1 MKISANLLSLCG
13 LLLLAACAA
22 PQPDNSSSIP
32 GTVQNTGLSK
42 DIQAAEYVLLG
53 EKHDNPKHHEIQAN
67 ILKTFLNTGDLVVF
81 EMINSDQQPVIDEY
95 LAGRI
100 SNADLEARLN
110 WKDSG
115 WPSWDYYGPL
125 FFAAKAAGAN
135 ILYGSYPRKVL
146 MKKAMLKIARPKILD
161 DDMMRALDAEI
172 ETSHCGMLPPDM
184 IRPMSNLQILK
195 DDLMSRQLLTRP
207 NGAKAFLIA
216 GNGHTRKDRAVP
228 KHLAFSGAKNIFVL
242 GLIEENAEPDEW
254 ELFSTY
260 DAIWITEG
268 LGLTHEDYCNRQK
281 ALMKKKF
288 G

>member
-1 MKISANLLSLCG
+1 MKISASLLSLCS

-22 PQPDNSSSIP
+22 PQPNNSASVFDTI
-32 GTVQNTGLSK
+32 QNTGLSK
-42 DIQAAEYVLLG
+42 DMQTADFILLG
-53 EKHDNPKHHEIQAN
+53 EKHDNPKHHEIQAD
-67 ILKTFLNTGDLVVF
+67 ILQTFLKPGDLVVF
-81 EMINSDQQPVIDEY
+81 EMINSDQQPVIDDY
-95 LAGRI
+95 LAGKI
-100 SNADLEARLN
+100 SNADLEGRLN

-125 FFAAKAAGAN
+125 FFAAKAANAQ

-146 MKKAMLKIARPKILD
+146 MKQAMLKIARPKILN
-161 DDMMRALDAEI
+161 DDMMVALDSDI
-172 ETSHCGMLPPDM
+172 EKSHCGMLPADM

-195 DDLMSRQLLTRP
+195 DDLMSRQLLTRSP
-207 NGAKAFLIA
+207 ASKAFLIA

-228 KHLAFSGAKNIFVL
+228 RHLTHSGATNIFVL
-242 GLIEENAEPDEW
+242 GLIEESAEPDEW